1 MNDSFLFNCA
11 VSLCSSDHISG
22 YVSPNPVI
30 DTRDKITEQ
39 RLTHLYK
46 LVKQVKENVEQLND
60 LGNKEII
67 KYCFKRAI
75 ELTSSD
81 IACGVIAEEP
91 ILYDRD
97 EKIAEVIIFYFGMV
111 NKLITNLKIELQAV
125 TEVSS
130 TIVENIQQVSE
141 PAVEYKTVVIPVY
154 QKMKKSK
161 IKKGKR

>member
-11 VSLCSSDHISG
+11 VRLCSSDHISG

-46 LVKQVKENVEQLND
+46 LVKQVKENIELQND
-60 LGNKEII
+60 LGNTETT

-81 IACGVIAEEP
+81 IACGVIAVEP

-97 EKIAEVIIFYFGMV
+97 EKISEVIAFYFQMV
-111 NKLITNLKIELQAV
+111 TKLVTNLKIELQA
-125 TEVSS
+125 TIESSS
-130 TIVENIQQVSE
+130 TILENNQQVCDV
-141 PAVEYKTVVIPVY
+141 AVEYKTVVIPVY